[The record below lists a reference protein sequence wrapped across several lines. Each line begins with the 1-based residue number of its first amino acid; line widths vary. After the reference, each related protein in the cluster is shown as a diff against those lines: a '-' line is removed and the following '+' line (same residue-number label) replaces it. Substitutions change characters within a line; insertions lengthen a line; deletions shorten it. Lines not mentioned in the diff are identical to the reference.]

1 MKRRLKISL
10 TLALTI
16 VGLGALL
23 YLTPANWLVSGHL
36 GTIEHA
42 GNSTRL
48 MLQKYELTGFP
59 YEIRRWLTANHDG
72 AIAQEIAYVF
82 IPWGVQHPDEFAFI
96 VEGIE
101 LGSQPRL
108 VNWLGGMVGETA
120 IESEFLQAF
129 YRYETPVISEIKVEL
144 EKRKKWRQP

>member
-10 TLALTI
+10 ALASAILGLVI
-16 VGLGALL
+16 VL
-23 YLTPANWLVSGHL
+23 YLTPANWLVSSHL
-36 GTIEHA
+36 GMIEHA

-48 MLQKYELTGFP
+48 MLRKYELTGFP
-59 YEIRRWLTANHDG
+59 YEIRRWLTGNHDG
-72 AIAQEIAYVF
+72 AVGQEIAYVF
-82 IPWGVQHPDEFAFI
+82 IPWGVQHPDEFTRI

-101 LGSQPRL
+101 QENQPRF

-129 YRYETPVISEIKVEL
+129 HYYETPVINKLKLEV